1 MARDDARGRPLGGG
15 PVSPPVREGRAPD
28 ALRPLT
34 VEVGGHP
41 HAEGSARV
49 AWGRTEVLATISTAP
64 TLPPHLRG
72 RGYRGGW
79 LAAEYAMLP
88 RATRERTPRE
98 RGSVRGRTQEIQ
110 RFLGRALRA
119 TVDLAAF
126 PGTTLTVDC
135 DVLHADGGTRCAAL
149 LAAYAALHEHADR
162 RVFAG
167 ALDAW
172 PLRHELA
179 AVSVGLVGGEAR
191 LDLDHEEDAAA
202 GLDLAVVATADG
214 RLVEVHGG
222 AEGEPVDAEAYVQL
236 IALGI
241 AGVAQVL
248 AAARPSWARPRTGA
262 EPAAGVAR

>member
-1 MARDDARGRPLGGG
+1 MSAPPRVGRG
-15 PVSPPVREGRAPD
+15 AD
-28 ALRPLT
+28 ALRPLS

-41 HAEGSARV
+41 HAEGAARV
-49 AWGRTEVLATISTAP
+49 VWGRTEVLATVSASP

-79 LAAEYAMLP
+79 LVAEYAMLP

-98 RGSVRGRTQEIQ
+98 RGAVRGRTQEIQ

-135 DVLHADGGTRCAAL
+135 DVVRADGGTRCAAL
-149 LAAYAALHEHADR
+149 LAAYAALHEFADR

-179 AVSVGLVGGEAR
+179 AVSVGLVAGAPR
-191 LDLDHEEDAAA
+191 LDLDHDEDASAD
-202 GLDLAVVATADG
+202 LDLAVVATADG

-241 AGVAQVL
+241 AGVGRVL
-248 AAARPSWARPRTGA
+248 DAARPSWARPRTGDA
-262 EPAAGVAR
+262 TEAPR

>member
-1 MARDDARGRPLGGG
+1 MSAPPRRD
-15 PVSPPVREGRAPD
+15 RAAN

-34 VEVGGHP
+34 VGIGGHP
-41 HAEGSARV
+41 HADGAARV
-49 AWGRTEVLATISTAP
+49 TWGRTDVLATVSTAP

-79 LAAEYAMLP
+79 LVAEYAMLP
-88 RATRERTPRE
+88 RATRDRTPRE
-98 RGSVRGRTQEIQ
+98 RGTVRGRTQEIQ

-135 DVLHADGGTRCAAL
+135 DVVHADGGTRCAAL
-149 LAAYAALHEHADR
+149 LAAYAALHEFADR

-172 PLRHELA
+172 PLRCELA
-179 AVSVGLVGGEAR
+179 AVSVGLVDGEPR
-191 LDLDHEEDAAA
+191 LDLDHDEDAAA
-202 GLDLAVVATADG
+202 DVDLAVVATADG
-214 RLVEVHGG
+214 RIVEVHGG

-236 IALGI
+236 IALGV
-241 AGVAQVL
+241 AGVERVL
-248 AAARPSWARPRTGA
+248 AAARPAWARPSTGA
-262 EPAAGVAR
+262 PSGAEVLR

>member
-1 MARDDARGRPLGGG
+1 M
-15 PVSPPVREGRAPD
+15 REDRAAD
-28 ALRPLT
+28 ALRPLAL
-34 VEVGGHP
+34 EVGGHP
-41 HAEGSARV
+41 HAEGAARV
-49 AWGRTEVLATISTAP
+49 VWGRTEVLATVSASP

-79 LAAEYAMLP
+79 LTAEYAMLP
-88 RATRERTPRE
+88 RATRERTARE
-98 RGSVRGRTQEIQ
+98 RGTIRGRTQEIQ

-135 DVLHADGGTRCAAL
+135 DVVRADGGTRCAAL

-179 AVSVGLVGGEAR
+179 AVSVGLVGGAPR
-191 LDLDHEEDAAA
+191 LDLDYAEDAAA
-202 GLDLAVVATADG
+202 EVDLAVVATADG
-214 RLVEVHGG
+214 RIVEVHGG
-222 AEGEPVDAEAYVQL
+222 AEGEPVDAEAYVHL

-241 AGVAQVL
+241 AGVAEVL
-248 AAARPSWARPRTGA
+248 TAARPAWARPRPAGA
-262 EPAAGVAR
+262 PR

>member
-1 MARDDARGRPLGGG
+1 MTPPIRRDRSD
-15 PVSPPVREGRAPD
+15 D
-28 ALRPLT
+28 ALRPIAVT
-34 VEVGGHP
+34 TGANP

-49 AWGRTEVLATISTAP
+49 VWGRNEVLATVTQTP

-79 LAAEYAMLP
+79 LTAEYAMLP

-98 RGSVRGRTQEIQ
+98 RGGARGRTLEIQ

-119 TVDLAAF
+119 TVDLAAV

-149 LAAYAALHEHADR
+149 LAGYAALHEHADR

-167 ALDAW
+167 AIDAW

-179 AVSVGLVGGEAR
+179 AVSVGLVGGGPR
-191 LDLDHEEDAAA
+191 LDLDHDEDAAA
-202 GLDLAVVATADG
+202 DVDLAVVATTDG
-214 RLVEVHGG
+214 RVVEVHGG
-222 AEGEPVDAEAYVQL
+222 VEGEPIDAEAYVQL

-241 AGVAQVL
+241 AGVREVL
-248 AAARPSWARPRTGA
+248 AAARPAWARPRPTEA
-262 EPAAGVAR
+262 PR

>member
-1 MARDDARGRPLGGG
+1 MSVVTRQGRG
-15 PVSPPVREGRAPD
+15 AD
-28 ALRPLT
+28 ALRPLS
-34 VEVGGHP
+34 VVVGGHP
-41 HAEGSARV
+41 HADGAARV
-49 AWGRTEVLATISTAP
+49 VWGSTEVLATVSAAP

-98 RGSVRGRTQEIQ
+98 RGTVRGRTQEIQ

-119 TVDLAAF
+119 TVDLAAL

-135 DVLHADGGTRCAAL
+135 DVVRADGGTRCASL
-149 LAAYAALHEHADR
+149 LAAYAALHEYADR

-167 ALDAW
+167 TLDGW

-179 AVSVGLVGGEAR
+179 AVSVGLVGGAPY
-191 LDLDHEEDAAA
+191 LDLDHDEDAAA
-202 GLDLAVVATADG
+202 EVDLAVVATADG
-214 RLVEVHGG
+214 RIVEVHGG
-222 AEGEPVDAEAYVQL
+222 AEGAPIDAEAYVQL

-241 AGVAQVL
+241 AGVARVL
-248 AAARPSWARPRTGA
+248 DVARPAWALRRSPEAAR
-262 EPAAGVAR
+262 